1 MKKLILALCL
11 AGLGAACRTTADVN
25 ASAEPCK
32 ADCAMPCCNEG
43 GECSAEMKADCSA
56 KSECSGE
63 AKVCPVT
70 GKSLE

>member
-1 MKKLILALCL
+1 MKKLFLALCL

-25 ASAEPCK
+25 ATAAEPCT
-32 ADCAMPCCNEG
+32 ADCSMPCCNDEG
-43 GECSAEMKADCSA
+43 DCSA
-56 KSECSGE
+56 DSKAECSGE